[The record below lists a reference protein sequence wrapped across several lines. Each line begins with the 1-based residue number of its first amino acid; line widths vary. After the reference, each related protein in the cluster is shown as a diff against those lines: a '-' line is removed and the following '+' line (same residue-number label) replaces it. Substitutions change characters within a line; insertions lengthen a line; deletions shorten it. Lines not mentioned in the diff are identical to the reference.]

1 MTHQQHV
8 WDGLKNIDEEDM
20 AFRFH
25 NQQQKNKMI
34 DITSKLTLE
43 DIIAH
48 SLGAQIIF
56 KDEAAFRA
64 KIKCNHDFFK
74 SYVAAE
80 NEVYGVTSGFGG
92 SSHRLLDPLAASQLQ
107 RNLTRYHRCGV
118 GGYLSLDVGRATIA
132 TRLRSLCNARS
143 GVDFALLD
151 ILKKLSDANISPA
164 IPAQGSV
171 GASGDLTPLAYLAA
185 LVQGEHEAY
194 DATGRLRPAAELLKE
209 ANISPL
215 VLKDREGLAMMN
227 GTSFMCAIAALA
239 WNRAQ
244 KIADEACRITGTL
257 ADILGARTS
266 PFTELLNMQKP
277 HAGQLRAAATIRQ
290 YENKN
295 VRHTSVTAAQ
305 SGKRGIQDPYSIRC
319 APQVIG
325 VLYDALEFARSAIE
339 TEMNGVSD
347 NPVFIHEDEVV
358 LNGGQFFGGHIA
370 LVCDTLK
377 SAVAATLNLV
387 DRQLAL
393 ILDGRYRDLLPEN
406 LVDEVALGD
415 QAHYHH
421 GFKALQITVSALAAE
436 AAKCSMPMA
445 VFSRPTESANQ
456 DVVSMGTI
464 AARDL
469 ENITGL
475 AADGISI
482 ALLAMRQAAKIRI
495 GGPCLTALAN
505 LNDIDCLV
513 KPLIEDRPMD
523 EAIHI
528 IRKKVFGLRSAEAS
542 LLL

>member
-1 MTHQQHV
+1 MI
-8 WDGLKNIDEEDM
+8 NI
-20 AFRFH
+20 
-25 NQQQKNKMI
+25 N
-34 DITSKLTLE
+34 SKLTLE
-43 DIIAH
+43 NIIDH
-48 SLGAQIIF
+48 SLGARIVF

-64 KIKCNHDFFK
+64 EIKLNHSFFK
-74 SYVAAE
+74 SYVAAK

-92 SSHRLLDPLAASQLQ
+92 SSHRLLDPLATNELQ

-118 GGYLSLDVGRATIA
+118 GGYMSRDVGRATIA

-143 GVDFALLD
+143 GVDFALLE
-151 ILKKLSDANISPA
+151 ILKKLSDADISPA

-185 LVQGEHEAY
+185 LVQGEHVAY
-194 DATGRLRPAAELLKE
+194 GPSGQLRPAAELMKE
-209 ANISPL
+209 AGISPL

-239 WNRAQ
+239 WTRAR
-244 KIADEACRITGTL
+244 KIADEACRISGTL

-266 PFTELLNMQKP
+266 PFTELLNSQKP
-277 HAGQLRAAATIRQ
+277 HAGQIRAAATIRQ
-290 YENKN
+290 YVDKN
-295 VRHTSVTAAQ
+295 NRHMSVTATQA
-305 SGKRGIQDPYSIRC
+305 GKRGIQDPYSIRC

-347 NPVFIHEDEVV
+347 NPIFIHEEEVV

-393 ILDGRYRDLLPEN
+393 ILDGRYRDLIPEN
-406 LVDEVALGD
+406 LVDELALGER
-415 QAHYHH
+415 ANYNH

-469 ENITGL
+469 ENITNL
-475 AADGISI
+475 AADGVSIS
-482 ALLAMRQAAKIRI
+482 LLAMRQAAKIRI
-495 GGPCLTALAN
+495 SGPCLSALSHLKDVDA
-505 LNDIDCLV
+505 LV
-513 KPLIEDRPMD
+513 EPLMEDRPMD
-523 EAIHI
+523 DAIQI
-528 IRKKVFGLRSAEAS
+528 IKENVFGLRSPEAS
-542 LLL
+542 LRL